1 MMVVRILMLA
11 VGVLLVEQQKEEE
24 NQHHQMV
31 QCPIDSDTDDGDGD
45 TALDQAVQIS
55 AIQAQEIATPKVA
68 KVAEILAIHL
78 IHRMIVETVVIAVAE
93 NNLNL

>member
-31 QCPIDSDTDDGDGD
+31 QYP
-45 TALDQAVQIS
+45 LQIQTQIMVTE
-55 AIQAQEIATPKVA
+55 IQ
-68 KVAEILAIHL
+68 L
-78 IHRMIVETVVIAVAE
+78 
-93 NNLNL
+93 

>member
-11 VGVLLVEQQKEEE
+11 VGVLLVEQQRRRT
-24 NQHHQMV
+24 NTIRWYNA
-31 QCPIDSDTDDGDGD
+31 PIDSDTDDGDGD

-55 AIQAQEIATPKVA
+55 AIQAQEIATSKVA